1 MILRAVIL
9 LALLAALSFYLDRE
23 QRAGRFQK
31 ADESYLDVL
40 LANAR
45 DRFDPKKSGASD
57 DVVFVSL
64 REEDRAEYSAWP
76 PAPLDWQMIL
86 KSLAVHEPDVLVI
99 PTPLVWSDPAPEF
112 LPQLAE
118 ALLPFPSVVLGAEC
132 MTDAAASSKSVTP
145 PEASFPGLARLDG
158 DVALLPALTRFI
170 SLPDPVVCR
179 QMEIGIVGS
188 DTSASSETAA
198 LPLAAR
204 VGEKIAPSLVLQS
217 LSRHSRTPYAR
228 QRLRLGA
235 GAGAYLGQGL
245 YVPLTQHGS
254 LSVEK
259 NRSIPV
265 INALDLMTGDLAKAL
280 SPEDETRLGKGKI
293 IVVGIDKDAGPSLAK
308 TQALALSQSL
318 AMPRVRELQGCQP
331 YLIWGGAA
339 VLGVLLLRFRASR
352 ALRWGVAFIF
362 LAFAASFLL
371 FQSSLTWCPPAIPAA
386 LIAVSALFAMLFGAR
401 TPALSSPS

>member
-9 LALLAALSFYLDRE
+9 LALLAALAFYLDRE

-31 ADESYLDVL
+31 ADEGYLDVL
-40 LANAR
+40 LANSR
-45 DRFDPKKSGASD
+45 ERFDPQKSAAND

-86 KSLAVHEPDVLVI
+86 KSLAAHEPDVLVI
-99 PTPLVWSDPAPEF
+99 PTPLSWSDPAPEF

-118 ALLPFPSVVLGAEC
+118 ALLPFPSVVLGVEC
-132 MTDAAASSKSVTP
+132 VTGEKAADLPSDL
-145 PEASFPGLARLDG
+145 SFPNLARIDG
-158 DVALLPALTRFI
+158 DEALLPSAAQFI
-170 SLPDPVVCR
+170 ALPDPQIAR
-179 QMEIGIVGS
+179 QMELGMVES
-188 DTSASSETAA
+188 KPTSAGEKVM

-204 VGEKIAPSLVLQS
+204 ASDRVVPSLVLQS

-245 YVPLTQHGS
+245 YVPLTSQGF
-254 LSVEK
+254 LSVDK
-259 NRSIPV
+259 KRDIPA

-280 SPEDETRLGKGKI
+280 SPEDEARLGKGKI
-293 IVVGIDKDAGPSLAK
+293 IVVGLDQSSDLSVAK
-308 TQALALSQSL
+308 LQAVALSQSL
-318 AMPRVRELQGCQP
+318 SMPRLRELEKHEP
-331 YLIWGGAA
+331 YLVWAAAA
-339 VLGVLLLRFRASR
+339 VLGVLLLRFRGSR

-371 FQSSLTWCPPAIPAA
+371 FQSSLIWCPPAIPAA
-386 LIAVSALFAMLFGAR
+386 LIAASALFAMLFGAR
-401 TPALSSPS
+401 TPSSALPASS